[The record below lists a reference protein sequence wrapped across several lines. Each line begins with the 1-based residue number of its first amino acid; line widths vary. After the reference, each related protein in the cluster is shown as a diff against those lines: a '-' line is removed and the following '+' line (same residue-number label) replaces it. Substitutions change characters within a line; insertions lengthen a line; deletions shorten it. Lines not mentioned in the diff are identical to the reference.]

1 MQSHDCSTKRAFAH
15 ADGRGVRA
23 CQVCVAAIMTPDG
36 TLCVRTSTWI
46 VKSCMEIILA
56 PSKLGLRPLH
66 PDHEP
71 GTWRAPAVLMA
82 NGLAAAVGASASVS
96 LPRPA

>member
-1 MQSHDCSTKRAFAH
+1 
-15 ADGRGVRA
+15 
-23 CQVCVAAIMTPDG
+23 
-36 TLCVRTSTWI
+36 
-46 VKSCMEIILA
+46 MEIILA